1 MRIKKIKIICRFCDN
16 NDLCM
21 PDLCLIFKGFHP
33 ILRVI
38 LLLLFREIVILF
50 TKKNIF
56 VNRSHSIEYL
66 NKNVKRYVKLC
77 RFKL

>member
-1 MRIKKIKIICRFCDN
+1 MIENYENQKIKIICRFCDN

-21 PDLCLIFKGFHP
+21 PNICLIFKGFHP

-38 LLLLFREIVILF
+38 LLLSSREIVILF

-56 VNRSHSIEYL
+56 IN
-66 NKNVKRYVKLC
+66 
-77 RFKL
+77 